1 MRVVIVGGGMAGLTL
16 ARNLIRR
23 GVAPTVLE
31 RAPATVRIPGP
42 IMLPFQAYDA
52 LDEAGVLDAIRA
64 RGRDIPPLADGRPV
78 AMAVARQAVLDLLAE
93 GVEVRHEQEVTNL
106 LRAGE
111 RVRGV
116 RVRSPEGERDIEADL
131 VVGCDGTHSAVRA
144 MARIPAELRDAPG
157 GTVSFRSPVVIEQPF
172 AMAYQSDGRQVGLL
186 GWPEGSAGWWQ
197 IGRIGRERALAP
209 GVEAFKRAF
218 VRLLPAAAEALEG
231 VTSTDQLIYREVTE
245 VRCSSWWVPG
255 VVVIGEAAHA
265 IDPEAGIGSGLG
277 MGDALALAI
286 AIERNPDDPDR
297 ACRDYEFWRR
307 PAIAPY
313 EAIGG
318 AGARIIPRGAGPEKP
333 DAEHWPPVDWSG

>member
-1 MRVVIVGGGMAGLTL
+1 MAG
-16 ARNLIRR
+16 
-23 GVAPTVLE
+23 
-31 RAPATVRIPGP
+31 
-42 IMLPFQAYDA
+42 
-52 LDEAGVLDAIRA
+52 
-64 RGRDIPPLADGRPV
+64 
-78 AMAVARQAVLDLLAE
+78 
-93 GVEVRHEQEVTNL
+93 
-106 LRAGE
+106 
-111 RVRGV
+111 
-116 RVRSPEGERDIEADL
+116 
-131 VVGCDGTHSAVRA
+131 
-144 MARIPAELRDAPG
+144 IPAELRDAPG

-218 VRLLPAAAEALEG
+218 ARLLPAAAEALEG
-231 VTSTDQLIYREVTE
+231 VASTDQLIYREVTE

-286 AIERNPDDPDR
+286 AIERNRDDPDG
-297 ACRDYEFWRR
+297 ACRDYQFWRR

-313 EAIGG
+313 EAIGA
-318 AGARIIPRGAGPEKP
+318 AGARIIPPGAGPQKP
-333 DAEHWPPVDWSG
+333 DVERWPPVDWNG